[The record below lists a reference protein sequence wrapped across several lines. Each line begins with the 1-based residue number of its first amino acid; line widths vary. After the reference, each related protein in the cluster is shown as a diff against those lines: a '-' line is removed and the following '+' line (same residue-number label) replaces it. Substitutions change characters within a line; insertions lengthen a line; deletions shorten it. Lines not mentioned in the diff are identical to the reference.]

1 VDLFT
6 EFILKTINLKL
17 EKKYKKYERVKRKET
32 KSKCNEKYLIV
43 KRKQIK
49 KKR

>member
-1 VDLFT
+1 MCIHIECNKKLKVDLFT

-32 KSKCNEKYLIV
+32 KSKCNEKY
-43 KRKQIK
+43 
-49 KKR
+49 